1 MRRIVAQKVLGNIV
15 KPLAYHP
22 PNMRQHSHN
31 SHTPKNPD
39 PKRGRDSQTI
49 DKASQS
55 FSPEGEKAIES
66 VFDRGVY
73 VGENTS
79 QPGSVRVV
87 RRERTASACAG
98 LFPLRRQSPT
108 DFVDGMRIPTPKGA
122 GILWYFAWVCSVY
135 SLM

>member
-1 MRRIVAQKVLGNIV
+1 MEERSKIHRLHAG
-15 KPLAYHP
+15 
-22 PNMRQHSHN
+22 
-31 SHTPKNPD
+31 
-39 PKRGRDSQTI
+39 GFQTV

-108 DFVDGMRIPTPKGA
+108 DFVDGMNNPK
-122 GILWYFAWVCSVY
+122 LYFGLLSDIWETIHRGSYPELYASPEREWID
-135 SLM
+135 